1 MADPTEYADRYEIVR
16 EIARGGMANVYLA
29 HDKKLDRPVALKV
42 LSAELSRDPA
52 FVERFRL
59 EAQSA
64 GSLNDPNIVAVYDWG
79 QEQSTSFIVMEY
91 VEGRTLRD
99 VINEGP
105 VAADQAARIAGDI
118 AKALAAAHRAGVV
131 HRDIKPGNVL
141 ITPTGQVKVTDFGI
155 ARANGVGDGLTKTG
169 AVMGT
174 ATYFSPEQAQGV
186 AVDARSDIYSLGVVL
201 YEMITGVVPFAG
213 DSAVSVAYLHVREPV
228 KAPSQRRRDLSPAL
242 EAIVLTSLAKDPI
255 DRYQSADLLRAD
267 LLRFQRGQTPIGG
280 PATAAVAAVGD
291 PTIAASRTAVA
302 PATAL
307 TPAVTV
313 AAVSAPPRRR
323 GSRGPVALVVVL
335 LLALIGLVAFL
346 LVQVFAD
353 NGPTVK
359 TVTVRGVIGLTE
371 AKARQ
376 TLTDQGFT
384 VTTTKEPNQKPVGTV
399 FDQSPQEGEFK
410 KTGTAVTIFVS
421 DGAGTVKVPKVEG
434 LDQLAATSRLVKR
447 GFVVTPVPELN
458 ETVKAGD
465 VIRTDPPAGQKLE
478 PGSNVN
484 LIVSAGPAPIPV
496 PDVIGLDQSDATQK
510 LVAAGFRVSKT
521 TEPSRSVALNRVIRT
536 QPGPGQA
543 EPKDST
549 ITIVVSSGTKQSPIP
564 DVVGKNQSE
573 AVSALDAAG
582 FKANVSQAVST
593 SANIGKVISQS
604 PGAGTTADDG
614 SAVTITVGIA
624 PPTTT
629 TSSATTTSST
639 TKPTP
644 PPT

>member
-64 GSLNDPNIVAVYDWG
+64 GGLNDPNIVAVYDWG

-99 VINEGP
+99 VINEGS

-141 ITPTGQVKVTDFGI
+141 ITPTGQVKVTDVGI

-186 AVDARSDIYSLGVVL
+186 PVDARSDIYSLGVVL
-201 YEMITGVVPFAG
+201 YEMMTGVVPFAG

-242 EAIVLTSLAKDPI
+242 EAIILTCLAKDPV
-255 DRYQSADLLRAD
+255 DRYQSADQLRAD
-267 LLRFQRGQTPIGG
+267 LLRFQRGQAPIGG

-302 PATAL
+302 PATAVI
-307 TPAVTV
+307 P
-313 AAVSAPPRRR
+313 AAVMPATGPPRRK

-353 NGPTVK
+353 NGPAVK

-376 TLTDQGFT
+376 ILTDQGFT
-384 VTTTKEPNQKPVGTV
+384 VITTKEANQKPVGTV
-399 FDQSPQEGEFK
+399 FDQNPQEGEFK
-410 KTGTAVTIFVS
+410 KTGTPVTIFVS

-434 LDQLAATSRLVKR
+434 LDQAIATSRLLKR
-447 GFVVTPVPELN
+447 GFVVTPVPELS
-458 ETVKAGD
+458 ETVKSGT
-465 VIRTDPPAGQKLE
+465 VIRTDPAAGKKLE

-484 LIVSAGPAPIPV
+484 LIVSAGPAPISV
-496 PDVIGLDQSDATQK
+496 PDVTGLDQSDATQK

-521 TEPSRSVALNRVIRT
+521 TEPSRTVALNRVIRT
-536 QPGPGQA
+536 QPGPGQPA
-543 EPKDST
+543 PKDSP
-549 ITIVVSSGTKQSPIP
+549 ITIVVSSGTKQTPVP
-564 DVVGKNQSE
+564 DVVGMNQSA

-582 FKANVSQAVST
+582 FQANVSQAVST
-593 SANIGKVISQS
+593 GANIGKVISQS
-604 PGAGTTADDG
+604 PAAGTTADDG

-624 PPTTT
+624 APTTT
-629 TSSATTTSST
+629 TSSTTTTTS
-639 TKPTP
+639 KPS
-644 PPT
+644 PPTT

>member
-64 GSLNDPNIVAVYDWG
+64 GGLNDPNIVAVYDWG

-99 VINEGP
+99 VINEGS

-186 AVDARSDIYSLGVVL
+186 PVDARSDIYSLGVVL
-201 YEMITGVVPFAG
+201 YEMMTGVVPFAG

-242 EAIVLTSLAKDPI
+242 EAIILTCLAKDPV
-255 DRYQSADLLRAD
+255 DRYQSADQLRAD
-267 LLRFQRGQTPIGG
+267 LLRFQRGQAPIGG

-302 PATAL
+302 PATAVI
-307 TPAVTV
+307 P
-313 AAVSAPPRRR
+313 AAVMPATGPPRRK
-323 GSRGPVALVVVL
+323 GSRGPVALVVLL

-376 TLTDQGFT
+376 VLTDQGFT
-384 VTTTKEPNQKPVGTV
+384 VTTTREPNQKAVGTV
-399 FDQSPQEGEFK
+399 FDQNPQEGEFK

-434 LDQLAATSRLVKR
+434 LEQGVATTRLTKR
-447 GFVVTPVPELN
+447 GFVVTPVPELS
-458 ETVKAGD
+458 ETVKAGI
-465 VIRTDPPAGQKLE
+465 VIRTDPPAGKKLE
-478 PGSNVN
+478 PGSNIN
-484 LIVSAGPAPIPV
+484 LIVSAGPAPISV
-496 PDVIGLDQSDATQK
+496 PDVTGLDQSDATQK

-521 TEPSRSVALNRVIRT
+521 TEPSRTVALNRVIRT
-536 QPGPGQA
+536 QPGPGQPA
-543 EPKDST
+543 PKDST
-549 ITIVVSSGTKQSPIP
+549 ITIVVSSGTKQTPVP
-564 DVVGKNQSE
+564 DVVGMNQSA

-582 FKANVSQAVST
+582 FQANVSQAVST

-604 PGAGTTADDG
+604 PAAGTTADDG

-624 PPTTT
+624 APTTT
-629 TSSATTTSST
+629 TSSTTTTTS
-639 TKPTP
+639 KPS
-644 PPT
+644 PPTT

>member
-29 HDKKLDRPVALKV
+29 QDKKLNRPVALKV

-64 GSLNDPNIVAVYDWG
+64 GGLNDPNIVAVYDWG

-91 VEGRTLRD
+91 IEGRTLRD

-186 AVDARSDIYSLGVVL
+186 PVDARSDIYSLGVVL
-201 YEMITGVVPFAG
+201 YEMMTGVVPFVG

-228 KAPSQRRRDLSPAL
+228 KPPSQRRRDLSPAL
-242 EAIVLTSLAKDPI
+242 EAIILTCLAKDPI

-267 LLRFQRGQTPIGG
+267 LLRFQRGQAPIGG
-280 PATAAVAAVGD
+280 PATAAVAAVGE
-291 PTIAASRTAVA
+291 PTVAVSRTAVA

-307 TPAVTV
+307 IPAAAVTS
-313 AAVSAPPRRR
+313 AAGPPRRK

-346 LVQVFAD
+346 LFQVFAD

-384 VTTTKEPNQKPVGTV
+384 VTTTRQPNQKPVGTV
-399 FDQSPQEGEFK
+399 FDQNPQEGEFK

-434 LDQLAATSRLVKR
+434 LDQGIATSRLLKR
-447 GFVVTPVPELN
+447 GFVVTPVPELS
-458 ETVKAGD
+458 ETVKAGT
-465 VIRTDPPAGQKLE
+465 VIRTDPPAGKKLE

-496 PDVIGLDQSDATQK
+496 PDVIGLDQHEATRQ
-510 LVAAGFRVSKT
+510 LVAAGFRVSQT
-521 TEPSRSVALNRVIRT
+521 TEPSRTVALDRVIRT
-536 QPGPGQA
+536 QPGPQQPA
-543 EPKDST
+543 QKDSNV
-549 ITIVVSSGTKQSPIP
+549 TIVVSSGPKQSQVP
-564 DVVGKNQSE
+564 DVVGMSQSA
-573 AVSALDAAG
+573 AVAALKTAG
-582 FKANVSQAVST
+582 FQPNVSQAVST
-593 SANIGKVISQS
+593 GTNIDKVISQS
-604 PGAGTTADDG
+604 PAAGTTADDG

-629 TSSATTTSST
+629 TSSSSST
-639 TKPTP
+639 TTTTKPAP
-644 PPT
+644 

>member
-64 GSLNDPNIVAVYDWG
+64 GGLNDPNIVAVYDWG

-186 AVDARSDIYSLGVVL
+186 PVDARSDIYSLGVVL
-201 YEMITGVVPFAG
+201 YEMMTGVVPFAG

-242 EAIVLTSLAKDPI
+242 EAIILTCLAKDPV
-255 DRYQSADLLRAD
+255 DRYQSADQLRAD
-267 LLRFQRGQTPIGG
+267 LLRFQRGQAPIGG

-302 PATAL
+302 PATAVI
-307 TPAVTV
+307 P
-313 AAVSAPPRRR
+313 AAVMPATGPPRRK

-353 NGPTVK
+353 NGPAVK

-376 TLTDQGFT
+376 ILTDQGFT
-384 VTTTKEPNQKPVGTV
+384 VITTKEANQKPVGTV
-399 FDQSPQEGEFK
+399 FDQNPQEGEFK
-410 KTGTAVTIFVS
+410 RTGTAVTIFVS

-434 LDQLAATSRLVKR
+434 LDQGIATSRLLKR
-447 GFVVTPVPELN
+447 GFVVTPVPELS
-458 ETVKAGD
+458 ETVKSGT
-465 VIRTDPPAGQKLE
+465 VIRTDPAAGKKLE

-484 LIVSAGPAPIPV
+484 LIVSAGPAPISV
-496 PDVIGLDQSDATQK
+496 PDVTGLDQSDATQK

-521 TEPSRSVALNRVIRT
+521 TEPSRTVALNRVIRT
-536 QPGPGQA
+536 QPGPGQPA
-543 EPKDST
+543 PKDST
-549 ITIVVSSGTKQSPIP
+549 ITIVVSSGTKQTQVP
-564 DVVGKNQSE
+564 DVVGMNQSA

-582 FKANVSQAVST
+582 FQANVSQAVST
-593 SANIGKVISQS
+593 GANIGKVISQS
-604 PGAGTTADDG
+604 PAAGTTADDG

-624 PPTTT
+624 APTTT
-629 TSSATTTSST
+629 TSSTTTTTS
-639 TKPTP
+639 KPS
-644 PPT
+644 PPTT